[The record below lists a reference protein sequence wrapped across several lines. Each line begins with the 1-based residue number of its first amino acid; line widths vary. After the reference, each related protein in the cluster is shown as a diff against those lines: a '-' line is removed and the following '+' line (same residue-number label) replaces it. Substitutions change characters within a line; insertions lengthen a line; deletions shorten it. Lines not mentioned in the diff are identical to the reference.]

1 MKIENKIAL
10 AFVALMF
17 IMGMSANT
25 NRASRLAKA
34 YVIGDSVSG
43 DTNQVKGEP
52 VLN

>member
-25 NRASRLAKA
+25 NRRMSWAIRFQAIL
-34 YVIGDSVSG
+34 
-43 DTNQVKGEP
+43 TR
-52 VLN
+52 